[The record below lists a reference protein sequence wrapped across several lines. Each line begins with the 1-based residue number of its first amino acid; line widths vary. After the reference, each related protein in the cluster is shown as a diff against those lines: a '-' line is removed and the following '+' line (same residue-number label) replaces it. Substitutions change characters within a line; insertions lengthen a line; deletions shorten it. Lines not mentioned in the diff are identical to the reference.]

1 MELFETINAPNRKYD
16 IYIDNDIYVT
26 TIGNETLNSD
36 SILKI
41 KKFIYNDVIS
51 KLWINAP
58 ELDFNTDINQIS
70 VEQLQ
75 EIVDYI
81 KVSTERTNFFKL
93 YMVTSKYKNIFNY
106 ILDRGEAILFKDYD
120 TFILQDFLS
129 IYINIPT
136 LCMNIGFGE

>member
-26 TIGNETLNSD
+26 TIGNEILNSD

-58 ELDFNTDINQIS
+58 ELDFNTDINQMS

-81 KVSTERTNFFKL
+81 KVSTERTDFFKL

-136 LCMNIGFGE
+136 LCMNMGFGE

>member
-26 TIGNETLNSD
+26 TIGNEILNSD

-58 ELDFNTDINQIS
+58 ELDFNTDINQMS

-81 KVSTERTNFFKL
+81 KVSTERTDFFKL

>member
-26 TIGNETLNSD
+26 TIGNEILNSD

-58 ELDFNTDINQIS
+58 ELDFNTDINQMS

-81 KVSTERTNFFKL
+81 KVSTERTDFFKL
-93 YMVTSKYKNIFNY
+93 YIVTSKYKNIFNY